1 MPNSTLASIGQNRQI
16 FRYFLDDGRTTW
28 YFDFEIYWP
37 LGSGK
42 LGKSGFIKESG
53 LLLVNN
59 ISIQKWKYI
68 FHIIKTQ
75 LFQVQ
80 PLMMSFKSYLGT
92 QDDSIS
98 DEDAV
103 KKYAEYKLEFK
114 RQQLNE
120 FFVSHKDEEW

>member
-1 MPNSTLASIGQNRQI
+1 LPNSTLASIGQNRQI

-59 ISIQKWKYI
+59 ISIQK
-68 FHIIKTQ
+68 
-75 LFQVQ
+75 
-80 PLMMSFKSYLGT
+80 
-92 QDDSIS
+92 
-98 DEDAV
+98 
-103 KKYAEYKLEFK
+103 
-114 RQQLNE
+114 
-120 FFVSHKDEEW
+120 